1 MRVYLFELAK
11 IKMGSHREIEFRILL
26 NQMLSG
32 KLTRDEKND
41 LWEKIQP
48 TFKDHELDWLMREH
62 WLSLE
67 NQEVVDDE
75 MQILILKNQ
84 ILSRIK
90 QIQISPKKET
100 RLFPFKWAD
109 YLMRV
114 AAVLFI
120 PLLLGSIFVNYH
132 LNKQMD
138 QLTGQVAMQQVFA
151 SPGSRVHFTLPD
163 HTEVWL
169 NSDSKLEFP
178 INLNHQEQRKVKLT
192 GQGYFKVAHDEQH
205 PFFVETGSF
214 SVQALGTSFD
224 VSNYLADKQIS
235 STLEEGAIAILG
247 THGTEIARLHP
258 GQKAILDKTT
268 NKMEVSNVKTMLTTS
283 WKDGKLIFRNTSLF
297 EVTNQLER
305 WFNCKIHVDSMLM
318 KSELLYNA
326 TIQDE
331 TLGEVLKMIEVS
343 TSIKTRIEKREVYIS
358 RK

>member
-1 MRVYLFELAK
+1 
-11 IKMGSHREIEFRILL
+11 MGSHREIEFRFLL

-32 KLTRDEKND
+32 KLTRDEKNN
-41 LWEKIQP
+41 LWEKIQL
-48 TFKDHELDWLMREH
+48 TFKDHELDLLMRGH
-62 WLSLE
+62 WLGLAD
-67 NQEVVDDE
+67 QEIVADE

-90 QIQISPKKET
+90 QTQISLKKEV
-100 RLFPFKWAD
+100 RLFPFKWVD
-109 YLMRV
+109 YLMRT
-114 AAVLFI
+114 AAILFI
-120 PLLLGSIFVNYH
+120 PLLLGSIFVYYN

-163 HTEVWL
+163 QTEVWL

-178 INLNHQEQRKVKLT
+178 LNLNHQEQRKVKLT
-192 GQGYFKVAHDEQH
+192 GQGYFKVAHDKQH

-224 VSNYLADKQIS
+224 VSNYMTDKQIS

-247 THGTEIARLHP
+247 THGTEIVRLHP

-268 NKMEVSNVKTMLTTS
+268 NKMEISTVETMLTTS
-283 WKDGKLIFRNTSLF
+283 WKDGKLIFRNSSLS

-305 WFNCKIHVDSMLM
+305 WFNCKIHVDPLLM
-318 KSELLYNA
+318 KSKLLYNA

-331 TLGEVLKMIEVS
+331 TLGEVLNMIEIS
-343 TSIKTRIEKREVYIS
+343 TSVKTRIEKREVYIS